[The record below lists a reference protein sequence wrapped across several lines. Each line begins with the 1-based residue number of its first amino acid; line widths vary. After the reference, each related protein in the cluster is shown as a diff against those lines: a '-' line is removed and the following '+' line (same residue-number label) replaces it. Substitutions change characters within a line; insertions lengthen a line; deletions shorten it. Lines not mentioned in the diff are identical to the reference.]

1 MIQIIANNYIKADKV
16 EEFLKLAVG
25 LVEETRAKD
34 AGCIRY
40 ELVQDMKNPQII
52 TMLEEWEDQ
61 ESLKSHMNSPHFI
74 EITGATAD
82 FAEKAAEVHV
92 CKKII

>member
-16 EEFLKLAVG
+16 EEFLKLAMG
-25 LVEETRAKD
+25 LVKDTRAKD
-34 AGCIRY
+34 VGCIRY
-40 ELVQDMKNPQII
+40 ELVQDLKNPQVL
-52 TMLEEWEDQ
+52 TMLEEWENQ

-74 EITGATAD
+74 AVMSATAD
-82 FAEKAAEVHV
+82 FAEKAAEIHV

>member
-25 LVEETRAKD
+25 LVEDTRAKD

-40 ELVQDMKNPQII
+40 ELVQDLKNPQVL

-61 ESLKSHMNSPHFI
+61 ESLKSHMNSPHFK
-74 EITGATAD
+74 EVMSTTAD
-82 FAEKAAEVHV
+82 FAEKAAEIHV